1 MEHLLYELR
10 HAYVQFLYFG
20 TPFGHQSSKFELCSI
35 NTWIHNQFA
44 LLQQLDFFSNNL
56 PLYSN
61 PLHLLVHQLMFVNI
75 RKQQPKLFP
84 SSGILLQSKSRKSI
98 CSKLPSFGKDS
109 QKNIVKVLRSI
120 LKEEKI
126 WSADIN
132 LFTLLWFTNW
142 PRLISLWNCFL
153 SAKWIELATAFLLIQ
168 SNEWNTYWGLAANLS
183 SQHFSLAC
191 TYFEG
196 VNGISLSSIK
206 WFLPLE

>member
-1 MEHLLYELR
+1 MSISADNSLN
-10 HAYVQFLYFG
+10 YFS
-20 TPFGHQSSKFELCSI
+20 PVELCCRASQEKVYAP
-35 NTWIHNQFA
+35 NF
-44 LLQQLDFFSNNL
+44 
-56 PLYSN
+56 
-61 PLHLLVHQLMFVNI
+61 LVLV
-75 RKQQPKLFP
+75 RTA
-84 SSGILLQSKSRKSI
+84 
-98 CSKLPSFGKDS
+98 
-109 QKNIVKVLRSI
+109 KNILWKYWGVF

-126 WSADIN
+126 WSADVI

-168 SNEWNTYWGLAANLS
+168 SNKWNTYWGLAANLS

-196 VNGISLSSIK
+196 VNGISLSSLK